1 MMKRVF
7 EEPEA
12 RKILIN
18 LKESIA
24 DGSGGPT
31 NYVTIVFATMQA
43 MSGCMDYISDTLPN
57 PGAIVGDSLERWI
70 IDNAG
75 ILANCSVSG
84 VQELRPRLF
93 AAASPQSVARSSA
106 VYDVPKD
113 IADTYG
119 MVY

>member
-1 MMKRVF
+1 MMKRAF

-31 NYVTIVFATMQA
+31 NYVTIIFATMQA
-43 MSGCMDYISDTLPN
+43 MMGCMDYISDTLPN
-57 PGAIVGDSLERWI
+57 PGAIAGDSLEQWI
-70 IDNAG
+70 IANAAV
-75 ILANCSVSG
+75 LANCSIAG
-84 VQELRPRLF
+84 VQEVRPRLF
-93 AAASPQSVARSSA
+93 MAASPQAGGKGTV